1 MKRLFAVLL
10 LVSMLCVALCA
21 CQPSENITEEEA
33 KEVVMLDLGI
43 LVNNVTETHIHEGT
57 YNDQPC
63 YNVYVTVGGVS
74 MTYVVSMT
82 GQILHKGAG
91 GHSH

>member
-1 MKRLFAVLL
+1 MKRLLAVLL
-10 LVSMLCVALCA
+10 IACMLCIGLCA
-21 CQPSENITEEEA
+21 CQPGENITEDKAVEI
-33 KEVVMLDLGI
+33 VMEDLGI

-57 YNDQPC
+57 YNGQPC

-74 MTYVVSMT
+74 MTYVVSMSGT
-82 GQILHKGAG
+82 ILTKGAG